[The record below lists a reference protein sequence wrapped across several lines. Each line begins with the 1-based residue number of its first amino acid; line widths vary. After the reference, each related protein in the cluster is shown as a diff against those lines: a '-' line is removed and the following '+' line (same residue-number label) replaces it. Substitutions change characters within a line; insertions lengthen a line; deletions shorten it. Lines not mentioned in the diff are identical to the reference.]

1 MNIKTSTHWK
11 LALAL
16 TAAAALTA
24 CGGGD
29 DKNPLGID
37 TVKVVGDSLSDSG
50 TFAGLPGMPRTFTVQ
65 ASADDERNVIWV
77 ERIAKA
83 YDVKPLCPAYK
94 FNGQAFAPNS
104 QMGCTNYAV
113 GGANINNLPSA
124 DNGKPQPPT
133 MAEQLSV
140 AAAAGWRDKDL
151 LLIDGGGNDAADLIQ
166 SYIGAA
172 AGQEG
177 AAAYVA
183 DLATL
188 VPTGVLH
195 QVLAGPDGA
204 ENAGGLY
211 MQALADSMTS
221 SIRTQAVAKG
231 AKQVLVANIPDITFT
246 PDFQAVLAQIEQ
258 AAGTERRAQAQG
270 LFKTWIRTYNAR
282 LAANFKDEARVK
294 VYDLESSFTS
304 MMTNPAK
311 HGLTNVSV
319 PVCGAAYV
327 PVLPVRNF
335 AECTADALSATP
347 PPPGASGT
355 GWWQRFM
362 FADGFHPTP
371 YGHKLFADPV
381 INLLDEI
388 DWL

>member
-65 ASADDERNVIWV
+65 GTTDDNVIWV
-77 ERIAKA
+77 ERVAKA

-104 QMGCTNYAV
+104 QAGCTNYAV
-113 GGANINNLPSA
+113 GGANINNPPGA
-124 DNGKPQPPT
+124 AAPQPPT
-133 MAEQLSV
+133 VAEQLSA

-151 LLIDGGGNDAADLIQ
+151 LLIDGGGNDAADLIKA
-166 SYIGAA
+166 YLGAGSGA
-172 AGQEG
+172 QG
-177 AAAYVA
+177 AAAYVG
-183 DLATL
+183 LLGTL
-188 VPTGVLH
+188 VPAAVLQ
-195 QVLAGPDGA
+195 QVLAGDNGA

-211 MQALADSMTS
+211 MQALADSLTG
-221 SIRTQAVAKG
+221 SIKAQALAKG

-258 AAGTERRAQAQG
+258 AAGAAHRAQAEG
-270 LFKTWIRTYNAR
+270 LFKAWIRAYNTQ

-294 VYDLESSFTS
+294 VYDLESSFTA
-304 MMTNPAK
+304 MMTSPAK
-311 HGLTNVSV
+311 HGLTDVRL

-327 PVLPVRNF
+327 TVVPQRGF
-335 AECTADALSATP
+335 AECTAAALKATP